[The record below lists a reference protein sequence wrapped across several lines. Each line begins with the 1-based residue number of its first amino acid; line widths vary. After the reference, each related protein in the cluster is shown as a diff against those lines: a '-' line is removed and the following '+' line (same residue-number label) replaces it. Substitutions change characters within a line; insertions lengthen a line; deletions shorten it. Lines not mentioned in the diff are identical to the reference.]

1 MMLWSN
7 GHAYVDEPFETE
19 YELERA
25 IVEAAPA
32 LFGQSRL
39 YLDIKKRIGGKGR
52 VQNIPDGYLLDL
64 SSPKEPRLFVVEV
77 ELARHDP
84 LKHIAAQIL
93 EFSLSYETS
102 PQIVKNAAK
111 AAIQSDTA
119 ANQICTDFAVA
130 NNFGN
135 IDYLLEK
142 IVFAPNSY
150 YPLII
155 IDEMPDELE
164 TVLMSRFKFPVEFLT
179 FERYKDALGA
189 RLYRFEPFLEDVAG
203 DIHETS
209 TPEAGD
215 TIDIT
220 EVDTVVVP
228 AREEGFLTRFMGEHR
243 WYAIRMHAS
252 MIPRIKHIAT
262 YRVAPDSAITH
273 IAEVASIEQ
282 YRDTNKYVLTL
293 AGPPTEITP
302 PLRLQPHG
310 KVKAPQSS
318 RYTSYARLMAART
331 LDDAF

>member
-1 MMLWSN
+1 MILWSD

-19 YELERA
+19 YDLERA

-32 LFGQSRL
+32 LFGRARL

-102 PQIVKNAAK
+102 PQVVKNAAK
-111 AAIQSDTA
+111 TAIQADGA
-119 ANQICTDFAVA
+119 ATQVCTDFAVA
-130 NNFGN
+130 NGYGN

-142 IVFAPNSY
+142 IVFAANSY
-150 YPLII
+150 SPLVI
-155 IDEMPDELE
+155 IDEMADELE
-164 TVLMSRFKFPVEFLT
+164 KVLMSRFKFPVEFLT
-179 FERYKDALGA
+179 FERYRDSAGR

-203 DIHETS
+203 EIHEPS
-209 TPEAGD
+209 AAED
-215 TIDIT
+215 LETIDIA
-220 EVDTVVVP
+220 ELDTVVVA
-228 AREEGFLTRFMGEHR
+228 AREDGFHTTFLGENR

-252 MIPRIKHIAT
+252 MVPRIKHIAA
-262 YRVAPDSAITH
+262 YQVAPESAITH
-273 IAEVASIEQ
+273 VAEVSSIEQ
-282 YRDTNKYVLTL
+282 WRDTNKYVLNFAAPAT
-293 AGPPTEITP
+293 AIGPI
-302 PLRLQPHG
+302 RLQPHG
-310 KVKAPQSS
+310 KIKAPQAP
-318 RYTSYARLMAART
+318 RYSSYARLMAAKT